1 MTKQVLQ
8 DKIEIMSEKNQEI
21 EKVLTRGVASILST
35 KKELAALMAKK
46 KMTLYQGFDPSCKN
60 LHIGNWIGIRKL
72 AQFQQLGHQVIFL
85 IGDFTG
91 MIGDPTDKGAARKK
105 MTKAQTINNAKD
117 YTQQVG
123 KTLKFTGPNAAKVL
137 FNSEWLAKLSFEE
150 VLELSSNFTVQQMLE
165 RDFFQNRL
173 KKNKPIYL
181 HEFLY
186 PLMQGYDCVVMDVD
200 LEIGGSDQL
209 FNMLAGRNL
218 MKALKNKE
226 KFVLTMKYLT
236 DPLGKKMGK
245 TEGNAINLSY
255 TPEDMF
261 GELMALPDNLLD
273 LTIELLTDLPV
284 ELVKE
289 LGPLESKKRIAFD
302 VVKQLHGNTKA
313 DKAQK
318 EFELA
323 FQKKKP
329 NFKTVVVDSPIL
341 LNIVSN
347 YSKSK
352 SDAKRKIIQGAVD
365 INGKMVANPLFT
377 LEDGAK
383 VKIGKKTFIKI
394 SVKKQN

>member
-8 DKIEIMSEKNQEI
+8 DKIDIMSGKDQEI
-21 EKVLTRGVASILST
+21 EKTLTRGVANILPT
-35 KKELAALMAKK
+35 KNELAALMAKK
-46 KMTLYQGFDPSCKN
+46 KITLYQGFDPSSKD

-72 AQFQQLGHQVIFL
+72 AQFQQLGHRVIFL

-91 MIGDPTDKGAARKK
+91 MIGDPTDKSAARKK
-105 MTKAQTINNAKD
+105 MTKAQALKNAKD

-137 FNSEWLAKLSFEE
+137 FNSKWLSKLSFED
-150 VLELSSNFTVQQMLE
+150 VVELASHFTVQQMLE
-165 RDFFQNRL
+165 RDFFQDRI

-181 HEFLY
+181 HEFFY
-186 PLMQGYDCVVMDVD
+186 PLMQGYDCVAMDVD

-209 FNMLAGRNL
+209 FNILAGRHL
-218 MKALKNKE
+218 MKTLKNKE
-226 KFVLTMKYLT
+226 KFVLTMKYLA

-245 TEGNAINLSY
+245 TEGNAINLSC

-261 GELMALPDNLLD
+261 GQLMALPDNLLD

-313 DKAQK
+313 EEAQK
-318 EFELA
+318 KFELT
-323 FQKKKP
+323 FQKKAP
-329 NFKTVVVDSPIL
+329 EFKTFISEGPFLDTVAKASG
-341 LNIVSN
+341 VSI
-347 YSKSK
+347 SQ
-352 SDAKRKIIQGAVD
+352 AKRLFSQGSVD
-365 INGKMVANPLFT
+365 VNGKTIKNPLFKIK
-377 LEDGAK
+377 DGDEI
-383 VKIGKKTFIKI
+383 KIGKKTFIKI
-394 SVKKQN
+394 SVKI